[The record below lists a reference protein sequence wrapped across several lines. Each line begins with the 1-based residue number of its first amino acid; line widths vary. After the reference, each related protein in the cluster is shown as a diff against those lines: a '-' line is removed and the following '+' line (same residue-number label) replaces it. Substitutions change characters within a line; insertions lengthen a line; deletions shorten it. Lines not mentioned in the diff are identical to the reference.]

1 MGNVYCLQSLVFS
14 NIFLRTDGKTVNCQ
28 YTRSSWERWQFTK
41 CKDET
46 YIMESAQFPH
56 NFIMLTDSE
65 QIQMTPTQASATP
78 FKFVIAD
85 IEQLAKIAILT
96 PKGNY
101 LSITDGMSAF
111 SAPGGGKVEIT
122 AFSEKSIFL
131 IAPVE

>member
-1 MGNVYCLQSLVFS
+1 MGNVYCLQSLVIP

-41 CKDET
+41 CKNET
-46 YIMESAQFPH
+46 YIIESTQFLG

-65 QIQMTPTQASATP
+65 QIQMTSVQASATP

-85 IEQLAKIAILT
+85 IEQPVKIAILT

-111 SAPGGGKVEIT
+111 SAPGGGKVEVT

-131 IAPVE
+131 IMPVE